1 MTLREEKQALRK
13 EIAALKRGYSVQAL
27 QTYSQKALRHL
38 EEDELFRKAGCVA
51 LYYALPGE
59 VQTADFIEKWY
70 KVKQILLPVVVGD
83 DLSLQ
88 RYIGKDHLRK
98 GAFDILE
105 PETTLIL
112 PETSYPELLIVP
124 GIAFDRQLNRL
135 GRGKGY
141 YDRLLSQPDT
151 PAIGVAFS
159 FQLRDRI
166 PTEPHDRKMTRI
178 ITDSEIVG

>member
-1 MTLREEKQALRK
+1 MTLWEEKQALRK
-13 EIAALKRGYSVQAL
+13 EIAVLKRSYSVEAL
-27 QTYSQKALRHL
+27 QTYSQQALRHL
-38 EEDELFRKAGCVA
+38 EEDELFRKAECVA

-70 KVKQILLPVVVGD
+70 KVKRIFLPVVVGD

-88 RYIGKDHLRK
+88 RYTGKDHLRK
-98 GAFDILE
+98 GAFDIPE
-105 PETTLIL
+105 PEMLSSL
-112 PETSYPELLIVP
+112 PEAMQPDVIIVP
-124 GIAFDRQLNRL
+124 GVAFDRQLNRL

-141 YDRLLSQPDT
+141 YDRLLSQPDA
-151 PAIGVAFS
+151 PAIGLAFS

-178 ITDSEIVG
+178 ITDNEIVG

>member
-27 QTYSQKALRHL
+27 QTYS
-38 EEDELFRKAGCVA
+38 
-51 LYYALPGE
+51 
-59 VQTADFIEKWY
+59 
-70 KVKQILLPVVVGD
+70 
-83 DLSLQ
+83 LQ

-98 GAFDILE
+98 GTFDILE
-105 PETTLIL
+105 PETTPIL